1 MTFLGTALLLP
12 GTTQDRNLAL
22 FLWAEKV
29 DDFLAFICL
38 SEITLNIANIM
49 SSVRGNSSEGKGLCS
64 RVRGFDFFACVH
76 RIIEYLELE
85 GTHIESNSCYV
96 YVTQC

>member
-29 DDFLAFICL
+29 DDFLAFSCP

-64 RVRGFDFFACVH
+64 RVRGFDFFC
-76 RIIEYLELE
+76 LC
-85 GTHIESNSCYV
+85 S
-96 YVTQC
+96 